1 MQFDPDGKTSRRP
14 LLWGGVFSSL
24 GSVSAVLISSR
35 LFSVFTPQS
44 ILHSPFDSSFV
55 VAVLVAATLWVLA
68 ATLVRL
74 PVSIPHALLAVIM
87 FLGLLLFGLSR
98 LERAFLVIRFV
109 LPLAGGPVA
118 ALVV

>member
-1 MQFDPDGKTSRRP
+1 MHFDPDGKTSRRP

-24 GSVSAVLISSR
+24 GSVSAVLISGR

-55 VAVLVAATLWVLA
+55 VAVLVAATLRVLS

-74 PVSIPHALLAVIM
+74 PVSTTHAILVAIM
-87 FLGLLLFGLSR
+87 HQCIFLFGLSS
-98 LERAFLVIRFV
+98 LAWGFLVIRFM
-109 LPLAGGPVA
+109 LPLSRSPLA
-118 ALVV
+118 